1 MMQLEVFGESALM
14 ARVVESLTERDGV
27 SRVRCVDAAHAGHAV
42 VTAGVRPRSV
52 DPMLDDLRRLGVQAS
67 DTLLTRVEVVD
78 WAASRHPEE
87 SLVWADVLGQA
98 WLNAR
103 PVARYLALMVI
114 AGVIASY
121 GVTEANTIL
130 IVGAMAVSPDLLP
143 ITAIGVGILGRRRR
157 LTVEASL
164 TLIVG
169 LGVAA
174 GAAAVSAAVQ
184 DGFDLI
190 PSGFSL
196 DSASVTLGGL
206 TTVSHETV
214 VVAFVAGVAGML
226 ALETRASS
234 AVGVAVS
241 VTTIPAAAYLGVAAG
256 VGELSTVTS
265 TFGLLAVNVVMM
277 VVGAVMTLSLQRAL
291 RRRRSEARAAGS

>member
-1 MMQLEVFGESALM
+1 
-14 ARVVESLTERDGV
+14 
-27 SRVRCVDAAHAGHAV
+27 
-42 VTAGVRPRSV
+42 
-52 DPMLDDLRRLGVQAS
+52 
-67 DTLLTRVEVVD
+67 
-78 WAASRHPEE
+78 
-87 SLVWADVLGQA
+87 
-98 WLNAR
+98 
-103 PVARYLALMVI
+103 MVI

-143 ITAIGVGILGRRRR
+143 ITAIGVGILGRRWR
-157 LTVEASL
+157 LVVEASL

-169 LGVAA
+169 LAVAA

-190 PSGFSL
+190 GSGFSL
-196 DSASVTLGGL
+196 DSASATLGGL

-241 VTTIPAAAYLGVAAG
+241 VTTIPAAAYLGLAAG
-256 VGELSTVTS
+256 IGELSTVTS

-277 VVGAVMTLSLQRAL
+277 VVGALLTLSSARAEAAALQSSRQGQLIGPLLDGRRGRRCRNRVANLRERILSLARGELADFVLAGARCVRERLRCVLAARAESL
-291 RRRRSEARAAGS
+291 LPPRSTPPGLACPHILSGVGPPEARPSTLYSRSPC